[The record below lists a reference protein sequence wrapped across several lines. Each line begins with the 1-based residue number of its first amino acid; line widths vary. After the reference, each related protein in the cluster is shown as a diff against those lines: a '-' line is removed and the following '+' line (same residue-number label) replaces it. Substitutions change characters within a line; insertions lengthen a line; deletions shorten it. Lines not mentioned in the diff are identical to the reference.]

1 MQTRLL
7 SELMAAR
14 LGGLDQPGRALG
26 RFSRREKARRQ
37 PACSAGDP
45 AAHRSAGSTRSAASL
60 KWRSIVLLA
69 AVAAEV
75 FPMPAWLMIARADA
89 LTRRRFGSG
98 QAPAMVIPRAS
109 AV

>member
-1 MQTRLL
+1 M
-7 SELMAAR
+7 
-14 LGGLDQPGRALG
+14 LD
-26 RFSRREKARRQ
+26 
-37 PACSAGDP
+37 AGHP

-89 LTRRRFGSG
+89 LTRRRATADRRRQWSSPG
-98 QAPAMVIPRAS
+98 PARYKMTVT
-109 AV
+109 